1 MEPSPN
7 QDKSQDIK
15 NILDKI
21 DLKEGN
27 VIQKYSED
35 ILLIS
40 RLLQGDILEI
50 KETEGTISKY
60 CNKGKEGKKYLYF
73 NDNGTELEK
82 EKEDEYKILLAIL
95 SEYIKINDY
104 IFRFF
109 EQFGI
114 DLIKVLINGYLKFE
128 DKEIDL
134 LPIIQKLVPLIP
146 EKVYIYI
153 YYIYNQFSEIFML
166 DLKDNE
172 SEEKIK
178 SSFKKFSDLFNAWK
192 NMLNYDENLY
202 KKNIFFYG
210 NNSIYIEKKI

>member
-15 NILDKI
+15 NNLDKI

-40 RLLQGDILEI
+40 ELLQKKKISKNE
-50 KETEGTISKY
+50 ETKGAICKY

-95 SEYIKINDY
+95 SEYIKINDC

-134 LPIIQKLVPLIP
+134 LPIIEKLVPLIP
-146 EKVYIYI
+146 EK
-153 YYIYNQFSEIFML
+153 
-166 DLKDNE
+166 D
-172 SEEKIK
+172 
-178 SSFKKFSDLFNAWK
+178 
-192 NMLNYDENLY
+192 
-202 KKNIFFYG
+202 
-210 NNSIYIEKKI
+210 